1 MKHYSSLLLS
11 LVLLSVSP
19 MMKAQTPVR
28 PYNQWEAT
36 QFIAVSGHQ
45 PEDYVTPDN
54 NWEILYNL
62 RTPHTQAE
70 LREMGIKCSDSQ
82 LLLLEVG
89 GLISNTKGKWKTTI
103 PILDKEQTSSL
114 RSLSKEIAQSMYAKT
129 KADFVSLTQTIS
141 DMGFKDNALSLV
153 FSYLLDGRMWT
164 KLVLFED
171 IDNHTSWSGCYWV
184 LYEPRQDLACGTN
197 SYGEQDLILT
207 YVNSNIAPGSNIMD
221 QCAEEIAKSGK
232 ITDAQLI
239 SRLKPYGL
247 VDNNGKVLFPIIKNQ
262 QDSFHQINEKLVNSI
277 STELKNNCGSLTTRY
292 GIDNEKVAMV
302 ILYHEVMWNL
312 VDNLIQDKVI
322 AIPAIFQDEKANKN
336 RLNEVL
342 FFIEGGLMQ

>member
-1 MKHYSSLLLS
+1 MKHYSNLLLL
-11 LVLLSVSP
+11 LVLLSVP
-19 MMKAQTPVR
+19 TMIKAQTPIR

-36 QFIAVSGHQ
+36 QFVAVNGHQ
-45 PEDYVTPDN
+45 PEDYVMPDN

-62 RTPHTQAE
+62 RTPHTQTE

-89 GLISNTKGKWKTTI
+89 GLISKTKGKWKTTI
-103 PILDKEQTSSL
+103 PILDKEQTNSL
-114 RSLSKEIAQSMYAKT
+114 RSLSKEIAESMYAKT
-129 KADFVSLTQTIS
+129 KADFISLTQTIT
-141 DMGFKDNALSLV
+141 DMGFKNNALSLV

-171 IDNHTSWSGCYWV
+171 ANNHTSWSGCYWV
-184 LYEPRQDLACGTN
+184 LYEPRNNLACGTN
-197 SYGEQDLILT
+197 GFGEQNLILT
-207 YVNSNIAPGSNIMD
+207 YINSGIAPGNNIMD
-221 QCAEEIAKSGK
+221 RCADEITKFGK
-232 ITDAQLI
+232 ITDTQLI
-239 SRLKPYGL
+239 SQLKPYGL
-247 VDNNGKVLFPIIKNQ
+247 IDNNGNVLFPIIKKQ
-262 QDSFHQINEKLVNSI
+262 QDSFHQITEKLVNSI

-292 GIDNEKVAMV
+292 GIYNEKVAMV

-322 AIPAIFQDEKANKN
+322 SIPAIFKDEKVNKN